1 MRWQEN
7 GYVRRVSGRP
17 WGDAAVGEPVPTG
30 RRIES
35 PRRGL
40 SEACAVRPRRGPRG
54 RDDAGRDY
62 ALEIGRRAA
71 MTSSPGMTKSV
82 SPVDE
87 TRPPMTATA
96 IGP

>member
-1 MRWQEN
+1 MLRSGN
-7 GYVRRVSGRP
+7 RCPRGGGSSRPGGGFRRLARS
-17 WGDAAVGEPVPTG
+17 A
-30 RRIES
+30 
-35 PRRGL
+35 RG
-40 SEACAVRPRRGPRG
+40 RGPRG